1 MCAGPQTYSRL
12 SLLVGETSAHPVIA
26 GLAWESGITPQWGG
40 FSSALRQSSG
50 IRLFFRIP
58 LQRNLSRSFGNGPT
72 SEAIPHSPFSRTF
85 LKAPCICHRRV
96 TSAL

>member
-26 GLAWESGITPQWGG
+26 GLAVGKRHHPTVGWFQLCPSAELWYQA
-40 FSSALRQSSG
+40 FLRNSSD
-50 IRLFFRIP
+50 
-58 LQRNLSRSFGNGPT
+58 LSRSFGNGPT

-85 LKAPCICHRRV
+85 LKAPCIGHRRV